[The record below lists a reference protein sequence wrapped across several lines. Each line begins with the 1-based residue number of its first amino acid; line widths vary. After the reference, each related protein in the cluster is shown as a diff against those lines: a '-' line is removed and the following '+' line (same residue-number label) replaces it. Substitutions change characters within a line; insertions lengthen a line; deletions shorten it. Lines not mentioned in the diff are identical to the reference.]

1 MGTDCKSALTVTGI
15 YPSHLGV
22 GRSVFFLKLYR
33 IFTAV
38 AIILSAHIIIPSA
51 VTIIHSAAAINLSVV
66 AIIHSAV
73 AIILSVVAIILSVVA
88 IIISAHAIILSAV
101 AIIYSAVAIILI
113 VVELYLSFFSFSQ
126 TDANVLGLHEVWEK
140 VRLNFRL
147 KTEFFRHK
155 IKF

>member
-38 AIILSAHIIIPSA
+38 AIILS
-51 VTIIHSAAAINLSVV
+51 VV
-66 AIIHSAV
+66 
-73 AIILSVVAIILSVVA
+73 
-88 IIISAHAIILSAV
+88 AIILSAV

-113 VVELYLSFFSFSQ
+113 VVELYLRFFFVQ
-126 TDANVLGLHEVWEK
+126 PN
-140 VRLNFRL
+140 
-147 KTEFFRHK
+147 
-155 IKF
+155 